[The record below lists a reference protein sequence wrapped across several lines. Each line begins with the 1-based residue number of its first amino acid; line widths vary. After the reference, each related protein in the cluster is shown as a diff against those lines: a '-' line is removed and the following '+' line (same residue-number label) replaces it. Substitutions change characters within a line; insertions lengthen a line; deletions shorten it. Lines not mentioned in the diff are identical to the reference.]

1 MSAPGRERIRLFG
14 TGIPEARREA
24 IRTTLWIVPL
34 LLVFLAALLFGI
46 TYLID
51 RAAFRGDIVLP
62 GWVNTGSADAGRQI
76 LTAIAAAV
84 ITVVGVVF
92 SITILA
98 LQLASTQF
106 GPRMLRNFIR
116 DRGTQI
122 TLGIF
127 VATFVYCL
135 LTLGSIAPVGHRD
148 FVPHLS
154 ITVTFGLAL
163 VNLLVLIYFIHH
175 VATSIQLNEVVA
187 GIARDLHG
195 AIQVQFPNDSADPA
209 TEYGPSPAEL
219 QARLDLDGTVVTAPR
234 SGYLQAVSRH
244 GLVKMAASSE
254 AVIQLLYRPG
264 HFVTEGAPLAR
275 VWPADAGPR
284 VARDLRRAHVTG
296 SHRTLTQDLIF
307 AVDQLVEIA
316 IRALSP
322 AVNDTFTALT
332 CIDWLGDAL
341 CKISARVVP
350 VGQYRDDHGYLR
362 LIAPL
367 PSYRRIVDGACS
379 KIRQAGRGMPAVN
392 IRQLD
397 SLARAAAYTSD
408 DGQRAAL
415 QRQADMILESS
426 EEAVPDEDDRADVR
440 ERYANVVRTLRA
452 MTASEAIADDPYPAD
467 DIRRRP

>member
-1 MSAPGRERIRLFG
+1 L
-14 TGIPEARREA
+14 
-24 IRTTLWIVPL
+24 VPL
-34 LLVFLAALLFGI
+34 VLVLIATGLFVV

-51 RAAFRGDIVLP
+51 RAAFNGDVTLP
-62 GWVNTGSADAGRQI
+62 GWVNNGSADAGRQI

-116 DRGTQI
+116 DRGTQV

-135 LTLGSIAPVGHRD
+135 LALGSIAPIGHRD
-148 FVPHLS
+148 FVPHLA

-163 VNLLVLIYFIHH
+163 VDLLVLIYFIHH
-175 VATSIQLNEVVA
+175 VATSIQLTEVVA
-187 GIARDLHG
+187 DIAH
-195 AIQVQFPNDSADPA
+195 
-209 TEYGPSPAEL
+209 
-219 QARLDLDGTVVTAPR
+219 DLDGAIHAQFPDHADDPVLEEGPSLAELLARLELDGADVAAPR
-234 SGYLQAVSRH
+234 SGYLQAVSRAR
-244 GLVKMAASSE
+244 LVKIATSSE

-264 HFVTEGAPLAR
+264 HFVIEGAPLAR
-275 VWPADAGPR
+275 VWPADAAPR

-307 AVDQLVEIA
+307 AIDQLVEIA

-341 CKISARVVP
+341 CKISTRVVP
-350 VGQYRDDHGYLR
+350 LGQHRDDFGYLR
-362 LIAPL
+362 LIAPV
-367 PSYRRIVDGACS
+367 PSYRRIVDGAYS

-397 SLARAAAYTSD
+397 SLARAALYTSD
-408 DGQRAAL
+408 EAQRDAL
-415 QRQADMILESS
+415 RRQADMILRSANESVA
-426 EEAVPDEDDRADVR
+426 EVDDRNDIHM
-440 ERYANVVRTLRA
+440 RYAHVLRA
-452 MTASEAIADDPYPAD
+452 LEVVARTPATH
-467 DIRRRP
+467 